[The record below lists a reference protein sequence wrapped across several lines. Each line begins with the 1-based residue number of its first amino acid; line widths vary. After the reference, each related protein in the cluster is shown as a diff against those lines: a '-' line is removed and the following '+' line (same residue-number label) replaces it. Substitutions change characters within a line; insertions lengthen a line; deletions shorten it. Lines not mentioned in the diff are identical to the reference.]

1 MIKGT
6 SVNQILLKTIK
17 QTKALICVK
26 VQTNLNTVIGGDL
39 NTPLSLI
46 HWSSRPKKNQQRNI

>member
-46 HWSSRPKKNQQRNI
+46 HWSSRPKKSS